1 MQRFIRLNPVL
12 KTTTMSIKAPKLD
25 EIDFKIL
32 KVLQEEGKISNLNLS
47 KKIGLSPAPTLER
60 VKKLEQ
66 SGVINSYHAQLDEI
80 ALGLHL
86 NALVQITLVRQLPD
100 AAENFLKQAYNIPEV
115 MEVYQVTGNY
125 DFHLRVITKDILD
138 FERLIREE
146 LSKIDEIANLQTMVV
161 LRKHKASHILPL
173 KYD

>member
-1 MQRFIRLNPVL
+1 
-12 KTTTMSIKAPKLD
+12 MSNKAIKLD

-66 SGVINSYHAQLDEI
+66 NDVITSYHAKLNQTS
-80 ALGLHL
+80 LGLQL
-86 NALVQITLVRQLPD
+86 NALIQVTLVRQLPD
-100 AAENFLKQAYNIPEV
+100 AAENFLKQADKIAEV
-115 MEVYQVTGNY
+115 IEVFQVTGNF
-125 DFHLRVITKDILD
+125 DFHLRVVTKDILD

-146 LSKIDEIANLQTMVV
+146 LSKIDEIANMQTMVV
-161 LRKHKASHILPL
+161 LRKHKSSNTLPL

>member
-1 MQRFIRLNPVL
+1 
-12 KTTTMSIKAPKLD
+12 MSIKAPKLD

-80 ALGLHL
+80 ALGLNL
-86 NALVQITLVRQLPD
+86 NALIQVTLVRQLPD
-100 AAENFLKQAYNIPEV
+100 AAEKFLRQAFNIPEV
-115 MEVYQVTGNY
+115 MEVYQVTGNF

-161 LRKHKASHILPL
+161 LRKHKASHVLPL

>member
-1 MQRFIRLNPVL
+1 
-12 KTTTMSIKAPKLD
+12 MSNKAIKLD

-66 SGVINSYHAQLDEI
+66 NDVITSYHAKLNQTS
-80 ALGLHL
+80 LGLQL
-86 NALVQITLVRQLPD
+86 NALIQVTLVRQLPD
-100 AAENFLKQAYNIPEV
+100 AAENFLKQADKIAEV
-115 MEVYQVTGNY
+115 IEVFQVTGNF
-125 DFHLRVITKDILD
+125 DFHLRVVTKDILD

-146 LSKIDEIANLQTMVV
+146 LSKIDEIANMQTMVV
-161 LRKHKASHILPL
+161 LRKHKSSNMLPL
-173 KYD
+173 RYD